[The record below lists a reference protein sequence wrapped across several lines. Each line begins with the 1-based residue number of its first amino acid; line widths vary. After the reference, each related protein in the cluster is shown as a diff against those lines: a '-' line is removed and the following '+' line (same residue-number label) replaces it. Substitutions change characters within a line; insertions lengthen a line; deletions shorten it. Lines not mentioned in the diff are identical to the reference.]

1 MIVSIHFED
10 DQKTLQVEANQRLTK
25 ICDEYPSSILF
36 GCRCVACGTCLIEVV
51 SGIENLTPVMDEE
64 QILLDVLA
72 PDNPNVRLACQCVV
86 QGDISIR
93 VAN

>member
-10 DQKTLQVEANQRLTK
+10 DDKTVQVEANQRLTT
-25 ICDEYPSSILF
+25 ICDEHPSSIFF
-36 GCRCVACGTCLIEVV
+36 GCRSVACGTCLIEIV
-51 SGIENLTPVMDEE
+51 SGIENLAPVMDEE

-72 PDNPNVRLACQCVV
+72 PDNPNFRLACQCIVK
-86 QGDISIR
+86 GDIRIR